1 MFTEL
6 VPGIAMRL
14 LHSFRVRNDKKLVAS
29 VELAMGLPRRVFYT
43 ARNDTG
49 NDKKRATSLLR
60 NDKVR
65 GQVCKQV
72 LILTGLVFNGY
83 LLANHLH
90 FAILLQTFPCQDFY
104 ISYLS
109 VAIPE

>member
-1 MFTEL
+1 VAGSHLGFTKK
-6 VPGIAMRL
+6 IFSSFAMTRI
-14 LHSFRVRNDKKLVAS
+14 VDKLGANR
-29 VELAMGLPRRVFYT
+29 LPRSAFSTV
-43 ARNDTG
+43 RNDTG

-90 FAILLQTFPCQDFY
+90 FAILLQTDPCQNFHISY
-104 ISYLS
+104 ISA
-109 VAIPE
+109 AIPE